1 MWGQI
6 KLLGQGRGAFGAHRG
21 RAVWGRPRPRRGTP
35 RQATPAQIPLGV
47 LILQLSLS
55 SAHASSRGAA
65 GLPPRDHVE
74 ALLSLGLS
82 PSLGPARLSPSL
94 PVWKWLLPAL
104 NDS

>member
-6 KLLGQGRGAFGAHRG
+6 KLLSQGRGAFGAHTGPCRVG
-21 RAVWGRPRPRRGTP
+21 LPATSP

-55 SAHASSRGAA
+55 SAHASSQGAA

-74 ALLSLGLS
+74 ALLSLRLS